1 MAPYYDNPGQIND
14 EALNIAGGRTYQVIQ
29 LADSEGNV
37 IDPSTGSIEVDGID
51 LTTIEEGLASIDSK
65 LPELLDGAQPT
76 GVPARTPTTT
86 SVASSATSVLI
97 LASNANRKGL
107 SIANNST
114 SVLRLA
120 FNVAATTANAFIV
133 LQPKSFILLDQQLIV
148 TNAIYGIWESANG
161 TAQVT
166 EFV

>member
-1 MAPYYDNPGQIND
+1 MPGSFLIGRGPNGSDIPVRVDQDGNFLI
-14 EALNIAGGRTYQVIQ
+14 EIAGDIQVNAN
-29 LADSEGNV
+29 LGVLEAGV
-37 IDPSTGSIEVDGID
+37 
-51 LTTIEEGLASIDSK
+51 ASIDSK
-65 LPELLDGAQPT
+65 TPELLDGAQPT

-97 LASNANRKGL
+97 LASNADRKGL